1 MDIDLRRQMCR
12 LVAGLVVSD
21 DDLDEK
27 EDALINRLLARF
39 GIPPEERDSIFPIVD
54 RSEAAA
60 AIRELPIEAQREAF
74 DLLVEAAVADGKV
87 VAEEK
92 AYLATVAAVLDI
104 SDDDVQAR
112 IKAALARG

>member
-1 MDIDLRRQMCR
+1 MCR

-21 DDLDEK
+21 DDLDER

-60 AIRELPIEAQREAF
+60 AIRQLPTEAQLEAF
-74 DLLVEAAVADGKV
+74 ELLVEAAVADGKV
-87 VAEEK
+87 VAEEQ
-92 AYLATVAAVLDI
+92 AYLSTVAAVLDI
-104 SDDDVQAR
+104 PEAEVKTKIQ
-112 IKAALARG
+112 AALAKI